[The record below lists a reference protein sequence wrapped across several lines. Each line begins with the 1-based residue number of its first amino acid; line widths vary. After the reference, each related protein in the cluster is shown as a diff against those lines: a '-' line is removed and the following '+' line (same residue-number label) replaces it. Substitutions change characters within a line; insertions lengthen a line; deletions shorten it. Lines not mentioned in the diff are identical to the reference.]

1 MTADDR
7 LDQLEILLSES
18 MTILDRHTAQLKQL
32 SNAVSQLGTSVS
44 QLSTLAVH
52 QSDNI
57 SFLLNEQA
65 EMRAEQAEIRA
76 EQAIMQTGMVGID
89 SKIDQILQ
97 LLQKPGQ

>member
-32 SNAVSQLGTSVS
+32 SNAVSQL
-44 QLSTLAVH
+44 STLAVH

-57 SFLLNEQA
+57 SFLLKEQA